1 LELSFE
7 YTGTLGTGAS
17 PQAVHMMDNGLRF
30 FYLDGGVVKA
40 KEAYPDMGIYDDLVF
55 ADKGRACTNTGVE
68 KPQLKKVAHHGAYG
82 FWSAG
87 NAHRFVMYMLPSD
100 ISVMVES
107 ISISHT
113 KDSPIS
119 QLSATFQ
126 NVENRLVGRA
136 RSIVQ
141 PNTRLELYF
150 SMGSSDEIGMGRFY
164 IDRTN
169 VDYPKGMVSVSAR
182 NTIGK
187 LLKDQT
193 FDEDTTFT
201 ESDLKLNL
209 EAVLALA
216 SVEENFVGDPAK
228 TWNLTFEPD
237 VTILDG
243 LTQLIALLSGWQIK
257 ETMDGVVGIASS
269 ADTRFD
275 QPTTVAFERE
285 KTCWSYSTEYADE
298 NTYAKICVRCSDP
311 EQVLYVTLDPHRWW
325 NSPGNKTL
333 YVDLPDGTSSTELA
347 AYAAELAAGVALV
360 GRTESFAGI
369 FTPALIVG
377 DVIALVENDGTQ
389 TEIGTVTTVKHTLG
403 RSGFYTEFTIDSSGR
418 KGKALLK
425 DYLSQIT
432 STSASK
438 DVTIT

>member
-1 LELSFE
+1 MELFFE

-30 FYLDGGVVKA
+30 FYLDGDVVKA
-40 KEAYPDMGIYDDLVF
+40 REAVPDMGIYGSLVF
-55 ADKGRACTNTGVE
+55 TDKGRVCTNTGVE

-100 ISVMVES
+100 ISAMADSLTV
-107 ISISHT
+107 SHT
-113 KDSPIS
+113 KDSAIS

-126 NVENRLVGRA
+126 NVESRLVGRA

-150 SMGSSDEIGMGRFY
+150 SVGSSAEIGMCRFY

-169 VDYPKGMVSVSAR
+169 VDYPKGTVSVSAR

-193 FDEDTTFT
+193 FDGDTAFIG
-201 ESDLKLNL
+201 SDLKLNF
-209 EAVLALA
+209 EAVIALA
-216 SVEENFVGDPAK
+216 GVEESFVGDPRK

-237 VTILDG
+237 TTILDG
-243 LTQLIALLSGWQIK
+243 LTQVTALLSGWQIR
-257 ETMDGVVGIASS
+257 ETMDGVVGVASV

-275 QPTTVAFERE
+275 QPGTYSFERE

-298 NTYAKICVRCSDP
+298 NTYSKICVRCSDP
-311 EQVLYVTLDPHRWW
+311 EQTLYVALNPHRWW
-325 NSPGNKTL
+325 SSPGNKTL
-333 YVDLPDGTSSTELA
+333 YVDVPDGTSVAELPT
-347 AYAAELAAGVALV
+347 YADELAAGIALS

-369 FTPALIVG
+369 FTPAMIVG
-377 DVIALVENDGTQ
+377 DVISLVESAGRETV
-389 TEIGTVTTVKHTLG
+389 IGTVTTVKHTMG
-403 RSGFYTEFTIDSSGR
+403 RNGFYTEFTVDSSGR

-432 STSASK
+432 GASGNRG
-438 DVTIT
+438 VTIT

>member
-1 LELSFE
+1 MELSFE
-7 YTGTLGTGAS
+7 YTGTLGAGAS
-17 PQAVHMMDNGLRF
+17 PQAVHMMDDGLRF

-40 KEAYPDMGIYDDLVF
+40 KEAYPDMGIYDSLTF
-55 ADKGRACTNTGVE
+55 ADKGRVCTNTGVE

-87 NAHRFVMYMLPSD
+87 DAHRFVMYMLPSD
-100 ISVMVES
+100 ISAMVDS
-107 ISISHT
+107 LTISHT
-113 KDSPIS
+113 KDSAIS

-126 NVENRLVGRA
+126 NVESRLVGRA

-169 VDYPKGMVSVSAR
+169 VDYPKGTVSVSAR

-193 FDEDTTFT
+193 FDEDTAFI

-209 EAVLALA
+209 ETVFALA
-216 SVEENFVGDPAK
+216 GVEESFVGDPAK
-228 TWNLTFEPD
+228 TWGLTFEPD
-237 VTILDG
+237 TTILDG
-243 LTQLIALLSGWQIK
+243 LTQVVALLSGWQIR
-257 ETMDGVVGIASS
+257 ETMDGVVGVASA

-275 QPTTVAFERE
+275 QPGAYSFERE

-311 EQVLYVTLDPHRWW
+311 EQVLYVTLEPHRWW

-333 YVDLPDGTSSTELA
+333 YVDVPDGTSAAELQ
-347 AYAAELAAGVALV
+347 AYADELAAGIALS

-369 FTPALIVG
+369 FTPAMIVG
-377 DVIALVENDGTQ
+377 DVVSLVESAGKETA
-389 TEIGTVTTVKHTLG
+389 IGTVTTVKHTMG
-403 RSGFYTEFTIDSSGR
+403 RNGFYTEFTVDSGGR

-432 STSASK
+432 GTSESRG
-438 DVTIT
+438 VTIT

>member
-1 LELSFE
+1 
-7 YTGTLGTGAS
+7 
-17 PQAVHMMDNGLRF
+17 MMDNGLRF

-40 KEAYPDMGIYDDLVF
+40 KEAYPDMGIYDNLAF
-55 ADKGRACTNTGVE
+55 TDKGRVCTNNGVE

-100 ISVMVES
+100 ISAMVDN

-126 NVENRLVGRA
+126 NLENRLVGRA

-169 VDYPKGMVSVSAR
+169 VDYPKGAVSVSAR

-193 FDEDTTFT
+193 FDEDTVFT

-209 EAVLALA
+209 EAVLELA
-216 SVEENFVGDPAK
+216 GVEESFVGDPAK
-228 TWNLTFEPD
+228 TWDLTFEPD
-237 VTILDG
+237 VTLLDG

-275 QPTTVAFERE
+275 QPATVAFERE

-298 NTYAKICVRCSDP
+298 STYAKICVRCSDP
-311 EQVLYVTLDPHRWW
+311 EQTLYITLDPHRWW

-333 YVDLPDGTSSTELA
+333 YVNLPDGTSSAELT
-347 AYAAELAAGVALV
+347 AYASELAAGVALV
-360 GRTESFAGI
+360 GRTESFAGV

-377 DVIALVENDGTQ
+377 DVIALVESDGTQ
-389 TEIGTVTTVKHTLG
+389 TEIGTVTTVKHTMG

-432 STSASK
+432 SSSSSK
-438 DVTIT
+438 GVTIT

>member
-1 LELSFE
+1 MQLSFE
-7 YTGTLGTGAS
+7 YNGILGSGTS
-17 PQAVHMMDNGLRF
+17 PQAIHMMDNGLRF
-30 FYLDGGVVKA
+30 LYLDDGVVKA
-40 KEAYPDMGIYDDLVF
+40 KEAYPDMGFYESLIF
-55 ADKGRACTNTGVE
+55 TDKGRVCTNTDVE

-87 NAHRFVMYMLPSD
+87 SAHRFVMYMLPSD
-100 ISVMVES
+100 ISAMVES

-150 SMGSSDEIGMGRFY
+150 SMGSSDEIGMGRFH

-193 FDEDTTFT
+193 FDEDTTFS

-209 EAVLALA
+209 EAVLELA
-216 SVEENFVGDPAK
+216 GVEESFVGDPAR
-228 TWNLTFEPD
+228 TWNLSFEPD

-243 LTQLIALLSGWQIK
+243 LTQVIALLSGWQIR
-257 ETMDGVVGIASS
+257 ETMDGKVGVASS

-275 QPTTVAFERE
+275 QPTMVAFERE
-285 KTCWSYSTEYADE
+285 KSCWSYSTEYADE
-298 NTYAKICVRCSDP
+298 STYAKICVRCADP
-311 EQVLYVTLDPHRWW
+311 
-325 NSPGNKTL
+325 
-333 YVDLPDGTSSTELA
+333 
-347 AYAAELAAGVALV
+347 
-360 GRTESFAGI
+360 
-369 FTPALIVG
+369 
-377 DVIALVENDGTQ
+377 
-389 TEIGTVTTVKHTLG
+389 
-403 RSGFYTEFTIDSSGR
+403 
-418 KGKALLK
+418 
-425 DYLSQIT
+425 
-432 STSASK
+432 
-438 DVTIT
+438 

>member
-1 LELSFE
+1 MELSFE
-7 YTGTLGTGAS
+7 YTRAFGTGAS

-30 FYLDGGVVKA
+30 FYLDAGVVKA
-40 KEAYPDMGIYDDLVF
+40 KEAYPNMGIYDNLAF
-55 ADKGRACTNTGVE
+55 TDKGRVCTNTGVE
-68 KPQLKKVAHHGAYG
+68 KPQLKKVAHYGAYG

-87 NAHRFVMYMLPSD
+87 SAHQFVMYMLPSD
-100 ISVMVES
+100 ISAMVDS

-169 VDYPKGMVSVSAR
+169 VDYPKGTVSVSAR

-216 SVEENFVGDPAK
+216 GVEESFVGDPAK

-243 LTQLIALLSGWQIK
+243 LTQVVALLSGWQIK
-257 ETMDGVVGIASS
+257 ETMDGVVGVASS

-275 QPTTVAFERE
+275 QPGDGCIRTGKDLLELQHGIRGRE
-285 KTCWSYSTEYADE
+285 H
-298 NTYAKICVRCSDP
+298 VR
-311 EQVLYVTLDPHRWW
+311 Q
-325 NSPGNKTL
+325 
-333 YVDLPDGTSSTELA
+333 DLRAMLGSGANAVCHARSAPLVEFAGQQDSVRRSAGWDVPPPNLRPMPPSWLLA
-347 AYAAELAAGVALV
+347 LRLSV
-360 GRTESFAGI
+360 GRR
-369 FTPALIVG
+369 ALPG
-377 DVIALVENDGTQ
+377 SLR
-389 TEIGTVTTVKHTLG
+389 L
-403 RSGFYTEFTIDSSGR
+403 R
-418 KGKALLK
+418 
-425 DYLSQIT
+425 
-432 STSASK
+432 
-438 DVTIT
+438 

>member
-7 YTGTLGTGAS
+7 YTGALGTGVS

-30 FYLDGGVVKA
+30 FYLDAGVVKA
-40 KEAYPDMGIYDDLVF
+40 KEAYPNMGIYDSLVF
-55 ADKGRACTNTGVE
+55 IDKGRVCTNTGVE
-68 KPQLKKVAHHGAYG
+68 KTQLKKVAHHGAYG
-82 FWSAG
+82 FWSAE

-100 ISVMVES
+100 ISAMVEN

-126 NVENRLVGRA
+126 NVEDRLVGRA

-193 FDEDTTFT
+193 FDENTTFT

-216 SVEENFVGDPAK
+216 GVEESFVGDPAK

-243 LTQLIALLSGWQIK
+243 LTQVIALFSGWQIR

-269 ADTRFD
+269 VDTRFD
-275 QPTTVAFERE
+275 QPTTIAFERE

-311 EQVLYVTLDPHRWW
+311 EQTLYITLDPHRWW

-333 YVDLPDGTSSTELA
+333 YVDLPDGTSSAELT
-347 AYAAELAAGVALV
+347 AYAAELAVSVASV
-360 GRTESFAGI
+360 GRTESFAGV

-377 DVIALVENDGTQ
+377 DVIALLESGGTQ

-432 STSASK
+432 STSSSK
-438 DVTIT
+438 GVTIT